1 MSGLEKVIKDLEF
14 ENENLVRQI
23 KDEIEAIDG
32 IQKDIRTKTTDNEKL
47 EEEIQKGSEL
57 TKSLHDQF
65 KQNKDIAESLKNAT
79 TLQQRHLEDLKNTL
93 KLKYEE
99 AKKEREEHER
109 ILEGY
114 SEKWLRFEAE
124 YEKHPKAKEIRKL
137 KLDAANL
144 DAQVKNIEARKKE
157 LEVALAQFGHDKA
170 IMQQEKEE
178 AIASIIKLAE
188 LKINT
193 RGLFEKLPHLES
205 KRQETVM
212 KCDEKKKEYE
222 EIKKENENKNKNKII
237 EHQESCK
244 QESTKQEYANVESK
258 DIPPNPPS
266 LSSATKLSLPK
277 FTVSKMK
284 TSKHLQL
291 PRMPQLPKFGNFLS
305 RCTAAFKPD
314 LKASVPKLPRINVPQ
329 QPVVKT
335 DLSNI
340 IVHRDEDAAANKE
353 TLEDSNIEGTY
364 TIPLEQTSKE
374 FLNQELGM
382 EIDDNVQ
389 SRASTPASKFNFSPG
404 QHAEQLKLLK
414 QSPSDAYMRVGRPM
428 FQHSVEESVSN
439 DGMEDDFAQSF
450 SSANQFMEFPHENSG
465 SSQTSEAYPDH
476 NDSSIAAEQ
485 EPQSSQ
491 NIPFAQPSSVASSSM
506 ATDAQYPA
514 SANFS
519 TNQKTSANNS
529 TKQNTPKSSFDFPES
544 FGTQQSPVEFN
555 FNLSGN
561 TDSPA
566 GTNFNFGSSMEFA
579 DSTDASPFN
588 FSSPS
593 NFNAFQVPS
602 STEATNQV
610 FNFTTSANNNPSP
623 MSGFNFDATSNG
635 EPSKNDTFNFSFGNV
650 SSPQDGATNFAFS
663 F

>member
-57 TKSLHDQF
+57 TKSLHEQF

-93 KLKYEE
+93 KLKYDET
-99 AKKEREEHER
+99 KKEREEHER

-114 SEKWLRFEAE
+114 SEKWLRYEAE

-144 DAQVKNIEARKKE
+144 DAQVKDIEARKKE

-170 IMQQEKEE
+170 IMQQEKKE

-193 RGLFEKLPHLES
+193 KTLFEKLPQLEC

-212 KCDEKKKEYE
+212 KYGEKKKEYD
-222 EIKKENENKNKNKII
+222 EIKKKIENENKK
-237 EHQESCK
+237 HQESSK
-244 QESTKQEYANVESK
+244 QESTKQENANVEIK
-258 DIPPNPPS
+258 DIPPNPLS
-266 LSSATKLSLPK
+266 LSSTTKLPMPK

-291 PRMPQLPKFGNFLS
+291 PKMPQLPKFGNFLS

-314 LKASVPKLPRINVPQ
+314 SKASIPKLPRINVPQ
-329 QPVVKT
+329 QPAVKT
-335 DLSNI
+335 NLANI
-340 IVHRDEDAAANKE
+340 IVHRDGDAFTNKG
-353 TLEDSNIEGTY
+353 TLEESNMEGTY
-364 TIPLEQTSKE
+364 TVPLEQTSKE

-389 SRASTPASKFNFSPG
+389 SRASTPASKFNFSPS
-404 QHAEQLKLLK
+404 QHAEHLKLLK

-428 FQHSVEESVSN
+428 FQHDVQESVSN

-450 SSANQFMEFPHENSG
+450 SSANQFMEFPRENSG
-465 SSQTSEAYPDH
+465 SSQTPEAHTDH
-476 NDSSIAAEQ
+476 DDSSIAAEQ

-506 ATDAQYPA
+506 ATDAQYSA
-514 SANFS
+514 STNFS

-544 FGTQQSPVEFN
+544 FATQQSPVEFN

-610 FNFTTSANNNPSP
+610 FNFTTSTNNTPSP
-623 MSGFNFDATSNG
+623 MSGFNLASTSNA

-650 SSPQDGATNFAFS
+650 SSPPDGATNFAFS